1 MAKKRLRLSLEM
13 QTEASNALDDLHGRT
28 GMYKRV
34 IVSRVLEW
42 VARQDQDIIAI
53 IMGAIGPRS
62 QEGLYRALARRAR
75 ELSKA
80 EE

>member
-1 MAKKRLRLSLEM
+1 MAKKRLRVRLEI
-13 QTEASNALDDLHGRT
+13 QTEASTALDKLHGRT
-28 GMYKRV
+28 GMHKRV

-53 IMGAIGPRS
+53 VLGAITPRS
-62 QEGLYRALARRAR
+62 QEELYRVLARRAR
-75 ELSKA
+75 NLSKA

>member
-1 MAKKRLRLSLEM
+1 M
-13 QTEASNALDDLHGRT
+13 H
-28 GMYKRV
+28 KRV

-53 IMGAIGPRS
+53 VLGAITPRS
-62 QEGLYRALARRAR
+62 QEELYRVLARRAR
-75 ELSKA
+75 NLSKA